1 MNKQEF
7 EDAKRSFDIKT
18 WENIYKPQYE
28 LRNNFVKEFSP
39 NKIATLHIDDFIE
52 GKGNSN
58 SFCNQLER
66 RLDALGR
73 ITNSTVYKFGVYY
86 DKYNKKY
93 VCTKRFSPSGNY
105 KEAYKNIIESILTL
119 LKAGKNKDL
128 EAIVANPITTMFKGK
143 ILSTYYPEDYLNI
156 FSEDHINYYLTKLD
170 LDTKELMT
178 KDPVYKRQ
186 ALLDFKNSDK
196 DMKTWS
202 VNMFATFLWSH
213 YPKAPAKENQTDNSQ
228 KETKIPTPDDIVF
241 VEMERV
247 PNVEDKKEG
256 RSTDSK
262 KRDYE
267 ADAKRA
273 RELGD
278 RGEYLVVQ
286 AEIKRIAK
294 ELSISD
300 EKARKKVKRVSL
312 DSDSYGYD
320 ILSVNNDG
328 SPRYIEVK
336 ATTRKCGDMDFYYT
350 AHELDTAQEYGK
362 DYYLYVVYEINTN
375 HPQIWVLNNPF
386 IGNDSLKLEPIQ
398 YKVALH
404 ARHMK

>member
-7 EDAKRSFDIKT
+7 EEAKKTFDIKY
-18 WENIYKPQYE
+18 WEKNYKPQYE

-39 NKIATLHIDDFIE
+39 NKIATLPIDDFIE
-52 GKGNSN
+52 GKGNPN

-66 RLDALGR
+66 RLDLLGR
-73 ITNSTVYKFGVYY
+73 ITNSTVHKFGVYY

-93 VCTKRFSPSGNY
+93 VCTKRFSPTGNY
-105 KEAYKNIIESILTL
+105 KEAYKNIIESILSL

-156 FSEDHINYYLTKLD
+156 FSGDHINHYLIKLD

-196 DMKTWS
+196 DMKNWS
-202 VNMFATFLWSH
+202 VNMFATFLWSQ
-213 YPKAPAKENQTDNSQ
+213 YPKAPAKDSETDISQ
-228 KETKIPTPDDIVF
+228 KETRTPTPDNIEF
-241 VEMERV
+241 VEMERGD
-247 PNVEDKKEG
+247 NVEHGKDG
-256 RSTDSK
+256 RNPDTK

-267 ADAKRA
+267 TESRRAK
-273 RELGD
+273 ELGD

-286 AEIKRIAK
+286 AEIKRLAK
-294 ELSISD
+294 ELSIT
-300 EKARKKVKRVSL
+300 ETKAKKKVIRKSL
-312 DSDSYGYD
+312 ESDSYGYD
-320 ILSVNNDG
+320 ILSVNSDG

-336 ATTRKCGDMDFYYT
+336 ATTRKCGDMEFYYT
-350 AHELDTAQEYGK
+350 DNELDTAKEYGK
-362 DYYLYVVYEINTN
+362 DYYLYVVYEINTTT
-375 HPQIWVLNNPF
+375 PKIWVLKNPF
-386 IGNDSLKLEPIQ
+386 IGDDSLKLEPIK

-404 ARHMK
+404 ARRAK

>member
-7 EDAKRSFDIKT
+7 EEAKKTFDIKY
-18 WENIYKPQYE
+18 WEKNYKPQYE

-39 NKIATLHIDDFIE
+39 NKIATLPIDDFIE
-52 GKGNSN
+52 GKGNPN

-66 RLDALGR
+66 RLDLLGR
-73 ITNSTVYKFGVYY
+73 ITNSTVHKFGVYY

-93 VCTKRFSPSGNY
+93 VCTKRFSPTGNY
-105 KEAYKNIIESILTL
+105 KEAYKNIIESILSL

-156 FSEDHINYYLTKLD
+156 FSGDHINHYLIKLD

-196 DMKTWS
+196 DMKNWS
-202 VNMFATFLWSH
+202 VNMFATFLWSQ
-213 YPKAPAKENQTDNSQ
+213 YPKAPAKDSETDISQ
-228 KETKIPTPDDIVF
+228 KENKTPTPDNIEF
-241 VEMERV
+241 VEMERGD
-247 PNVEDKKEG
+247 NVEHGKDG
-256 RSTDSK
+256 RNPDTK

-267 ADAKRA
+267 TESRRAK
-273 RELGD
+273 ELGD

-286 AEIKRIAK
+286 AEIKRLAK
-294 ELSISD
+294 ELSIT
-300 EKARKKVKRVSL
+300 ETKAKKKVIRKSL
-312 DSDSYGYD
+312 ESDSYGYD
-320 ILSVNNDG
+320 ILSVNSDG

-336 ATTRKCGDMDFYYT
+336 ATTRKCGDMEFYYT
-350 AHELDTAQEYGK
+350 DNELDTAKEYGK
-362 DYYLYVVYEINTN
+362 DYYLYVVYEINTTT
-375 HPQIWVLNNPF
+375 PKIWVLKNPF
-386 IGNDSLKLEPIQ
+386 IGDDSLKLEPIK

-404 ARHMK
+404 ARRAK